1 MTCSAVRG
9 WSLVGA
15 VAQEQ
20 QQEEDSALSKGC
32 AEDGWELGNDPAARK
47 QDPGQEDAELQP

>member
-1 MTCSAVRG
+1 M
-9 WSLVGA
+9 GA